1 VVRCSE
7 ASTLSTNVENQPDEN
22 REKNFGPPFGAII
35 GTVLGL
41 VAWLIFILLYAL
53 DWSKSYNIFQ
63 DLIVTVVSF
72 VITGLVIGMI
82 WLAWFRTNA
91 GSKWNRDW
99 SNPNQ
104 NKLRRSGGEKEFLT
118 PGQRAGEVFAV
129 FIGFLIL
136 GFFLYHQY
144 ANTGFFTTKFG
155 DLEMF
160 AFYGSILLTFVSPL
174 ARAAIGRRNPV
185 RPIDAFS
192 NLFSAVAALYL
203 FDIFPFNFAHIT
215 AVLPRAIQFM
225 FTWVNNDVGRIVL
238 ILIFIG
244 SLASG
249 SYNVVRYATFRGA
262 RDGPV
267 ASSTAQQPPVKV

>member
-1 VVRCSE
+1 
-7 ASTLSTNVENQPDEN
+7 LSTNLENQPDEN
-22 REKNFGPPFGAII
+22 REKNFGPPFGAIM

-53 DWSKSYNIFQ
+53 DWSRGYNIFQ

-72 VITGLVIGMI
+72 LITGLAIGMI

-91 GSKWNRDW
+91 EEKWNRGW
-99 SNPNQ
+99 SNSNQ
-104 NKLRRSGGEKEFLT
+104 NQFRRSGGEKEYLGL
-118 PGQRAGEVFAV
+118 GQRAEEVLAV

-160 AFYGSILLTFVSPL
+160 AFYGSIVLTFVPPL

-192 NLFSAVAALYL
+192 NIFSAVAALYL

-215 AVLPRAIQFM
+215 AALPSAIQFM
-225 FTWVNNDVGRIVL
+225 FTWVNNDIGRIVL

-249 SYNVVRYATFRGA
+249 FYNIVRYATFRA
-262 RDGPV
+262 TRDEPI
-267 ASSTAQQPPVKV
+267 APSTTQQPPVEV